1 MSETSAILIMTT
13 IFIGWLIIYFINED
27 IKLKRSVKEKEE
39 IKKEETKKELIIS
52 NKYSEDKTDILFLNK
67 TEKVNVTLYGRS
79 ILIKNEQIDINI
91 DYDEIFNYT
100 LEKEYISLYIYSRY
114 SEKVEEII
122 NLCNTRSN
130 NYIVVKLYYNDS
142 TNIIVQHFD
151 QLIKEHYKEEVEKGY
166 IFAEK
171 TSKYIFDLKCGF
183 DNIKI
188 SKINSDIS
196 GGFSVTLC
204 EKDYYN
210 RLKKS
215 FFVPNLLWVEYENIV
230 SVELTEKCLNV
241 LFYFDEYS
249 SLEKT
254 SAAEF
259 YATATD
265 KLNCLKVELYGEKDS
280 LLKFK
285 EEIEPHIHFTSFQ
298 ELRQKK
304 EKSAEAQKEYE
315 EKNIKEQEKT
325 LQQSISQSNT
335 AYGWVGNILFW
346 VGAILFVLV
355 LLTDWDSLMYI
366 LEILYVLG
374 YFVSLVLVIKNVD
387 SEKDEV
393 LVALLYTFFYFMMG
407 AILFF

>member
-130 NYIVVKLYYNDS
+130 NYIVVKLYYNAS

-171 TSKYIFDLKCGF
+171 TSNIFL
-183 DNIKI
+183 I
-188 SKINSDIS
+188 
-196 GGFSVTLC
+196 
-204 EKDYYN
+204 
-210 RLKKS
+210 
-215 FFVPNLLWVEYENIV
+215 
-230 SVELTEKCLNV
+230 
-241 LFYFDEYS
+241 
-249 SLEKT
+249 
-254 SAAEF
+254 
-259 YATATD
+259 
-265 KLNCLKVELYGEKDS
+265 
-280 LLKFK
+280 
-285 EEIEPHIHFTSFQ
+285 
-298 ELRQKK
+298 
-304 EKSAEAQKEYE
+304 
-315 EKNIKEQEKT
+315 
-325 LQQSISQSNT
+325 
-335 AYGWVGNILFW
+335 
-346 VGAILFVLV
+346 
-355 LLTDWDSLMYI
+355 
-366 LEILYVLG
+366 
-374 YFVSLVLVIKNVD
+374 
-387 SEKDEV
+387 
-393 LVALLYTFFYFMMG
+393 
-407 AILFF
+407 